1 MGKKVRA
8 GLSPAVWQDL
18 GQVSEFLP
26 VCAEFCVHCMHGLCH
41 EFVGRSNAQPSPLFS
56 PLCFGNFFFFF
67 WMVEKREEGQEVRV
81 MRGEGGEGS
90 SHCPPVVAAPLLD
103 TAFRSKALE
112 EEKLVARANDGGLGH
127 FY

>member
-1 MGKKVRA
+1 M
-8 GLSPAVWQDL
+8 D
-18 GQVSEFLP
+18 
-26 VCAEFCVHCMHGLCH
+26 CVTSSWVEAM
-41 EFVGRSNAQPSPLFS
+41 PSLLLYF
-56 PLCFGNFFFFF
+56 PLCVLVIFFFFF

-103 TAFRSKALE
+103 TAFRSEALK
-112 EEKLVARANDGGLGH
+112 EEKLVARANDGRLGH